1 MHGHDFV
8 LKSAGNNN
16 DDDDDDAKR
25 KEKSISET
33 FFSPMSV
40 VSHRKDTLPF
50 NSHLNQQ
57 NNVISNQKMTD
68 AVEAFYG

>member
-16 DDDDDDAKR
+16 NDDDDDAKR

-33 FFSPMSV
+33 FFLAD
-40 VSHRKDTLPF
+40 VSCV
-50 NSHLNQQ
+50 S
-57 NNVISNQKMTD
+57 QKRYTSI
-68 AVEAFYG
+68 